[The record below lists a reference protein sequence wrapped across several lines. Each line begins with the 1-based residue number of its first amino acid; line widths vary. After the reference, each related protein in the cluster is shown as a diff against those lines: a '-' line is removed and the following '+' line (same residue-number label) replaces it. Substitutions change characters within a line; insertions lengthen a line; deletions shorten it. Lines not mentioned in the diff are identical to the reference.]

1 MVQPTSNKFPS
12 PTRRPPGSTHS
23 ILEPSSS
30 TQPRP
35 ITTGP
40 APFEQDIRAPEKM
53 TVSGPMEI
61 SPPSKIARAQ
71 TTAPAAI
78 RTVES
83 DMPEPPIKNLD
94 LSARDCKLSINVG
107 EELLYISFNAE
118 EAVDYEISVLSCG
131 WVAKVSVRNVKMS
144 ISS

>member
-1 MVQPTSNKFPS
+1 MVITEKKQSGTGTIIRHAKLNIKDEGSLTTGDRTVQPTSNKFPS
-12 PTRRPPGSTHS
+12 PTHRPPGSTHS

-30 TQPRP
+30 THPRP

-40 APFEQDIRAPEKM
+40 APFEQDIRAPEKT

-61 SPPSKIARAQ
+61 SPPSNIARAQ

-83 DMPEPPIKNLD
+83 DIPEAPTKNL
-94 LSARDCKLSINVG
+94 
-107 EELLYISFNAE
+107 ELLAQDSQLYTN
-118 EAVDYEISVLSCG
+118 
-131 WVAKVSVRNVKMS
+131 VRQELV
-144 ISS
+144 